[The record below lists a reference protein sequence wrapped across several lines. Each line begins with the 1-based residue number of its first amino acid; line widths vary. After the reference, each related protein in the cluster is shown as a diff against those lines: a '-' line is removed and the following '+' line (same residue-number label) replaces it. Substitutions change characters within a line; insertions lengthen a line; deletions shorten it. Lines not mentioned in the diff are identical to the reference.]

1 MCGQNPQK
9 YLLLP
14 LSFITHG
21 FIQSFIQP
29 TNQPTNNFPT
39 NPRNK
44 TGKRTQEEQDID
56 GSYGAYIL
64 MEEMTNK

>member
-9 YLLLP
+9 YLLLS

-29 TNQPTNNFPT
+29 TKQPTIFQQILGT
-39 NPRNK
+39 KLRREHK
-44 TGKRTQEEQDID
+44 DEQDID
-56 GSYGAYIL
+56 GSYRTYIL